1 MEHNSLG
8 AEAAPQPSQELE
20 DFKALM
26 ALPEGRRVL
35 RTLVTY
41 SGLLGPVHNPG
52 DSHGTAYNDG
62 LRRMGMFVL
71 DMARQADPE
80 NYTILLLPKE

>member
-1 MEHNSLG
+1 MESNSPG
-8 AEAAPQPSQELE
+8 TETAPQPSQELE

-35 RTLVTY
+35 RALVFY
-41 SGLLGPVHNPG
+41 SNLLGPSYIDG
-52 DSHGTAYNDG
+52 DSHRTAYNEG
-62 LRRMGMFVL
+62 LRFMGMYIV

-80 NYTILLLPKE
+80 NYTILLQP

>member
-1 MEHNSLG
+1 MEHNSQG
-8 AEAAPQPSQELE
+8 AEKAPQPSQELE

-35 RTLVTY
+35 RTLLYY
-41 SGLLGPVHNPG
+41 SNLLGPSYIDG
-52 DSHGTAYNDG
+52 ESHRTAYNEG
-62 LRRMGMFVL
+62 LRFMGMYIV

-80 NYTILLLPKE
+80 NYLLLLQTKE